1 VKKLYEAMFIID
13 SNRTKEGY
21 EAAEEQVKALVTRQ
35 GGTVVATL
43 KWDDRRLA
51 YEINDA
57 KRGTYILVHF
67 EAEGDTCSKI
77 ERQVQM
83 SEDILRVLIT
93 IDEDGV
99 ECQTAS
105 QRERAEAALSEDN

>member
-1 VKKLYEAMFIID
+1 VRKLYEAMFIVD
-13 SNRTKEGY
+13 SARAKESY
-21 EAAEEQVKALVTRQ
+21 DAVEEQIKALVTRQ
-35 GGTVVATL
+35 GGEVVASM

-51 YEINDA
+51 YEINDV
-57 KRGTYILVHF
+57 KRGTYILIHF

-99 ECQTAS
+99 ECQSAS
-105 QRERAEAALSEDN
+105 ARERAEAALSEEN